1 VIETADGEEA
11 LEAYRHSRREGR
23 PLDMVIMDLT
33 IPGGMGGKE
42 AVRRLLALDPD
53 ARVIVSSGYSNDP
66 IIANFREYGFRAAV
80 LKPYRVA
87 EMGAAVQKVLAE

>member
-1 VIETADGEEA
+1 LAGVSLPFTFFLTFG
-11 LEAYRHSRREGR
+11 
-23 PLDMVIMDLT
+23 PLA
-33 IPGGMGGKE
+33 PSPAW
-42 AVRRLLALDPD
+42 AVLLALDPD

-66 IIANFREYGFRAAV
+66 IMANFREYGFRAAV